1 MTEMKDDE
9 IRRAVRSF
17 ILEGFLSG
25 EAPGTLDDTTQLI
38 SSGIVPSL
46 SLIELVAF
54 IESTFPVTLRV
65 EDIGVSRM
73 NSVDDIVKLVLERAS
88 SAAEKSGTAG

>member
-1 MTEMKDDE
+1 MTDMREDE
-9 IRRAVRSF
+9 IRPAVRSF
-17 ILEGFLSG
+17 LLQGFLPG
-25 EAPGTLDDTTQLI
+25 EAPGTLDDTTKLI

-46 SLIELVAF
+46 SLIELVTF

-88 SAAEKSGTAG
+88 SSAEKSETAE